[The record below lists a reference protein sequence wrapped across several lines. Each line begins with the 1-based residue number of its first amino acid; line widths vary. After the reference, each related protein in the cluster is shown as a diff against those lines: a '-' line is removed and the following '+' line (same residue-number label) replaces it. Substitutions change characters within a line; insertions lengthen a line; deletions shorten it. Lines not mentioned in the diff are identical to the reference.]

1 MNIQELQKQIIN
13 KGVVKMIDAE
23 EVINKIKD
31 DKYYT
36 HEELTVV
43 LNYIDKL
50 KEENENLKKEIFE
63 LNKEMSDFSDQWL
76 HKYKI
81 REKIKK
87 LENEFNFYAGRDPYE
102 WDDSEFDGDR
112 CDTLSQQIKVLKELL
127 EGE

>member
-81 REKIKK
+81 REKIK
-87 LENEFNFYAGRDPYE
+87 N
-102 WDDSEFDGDR
+102 SEFDGDR